1 MDLEL
6 DDEQVAL
13 ADSVR
18 TVLARTWPATA
29 LRRLVED
36 GTGGDALWERV
47 VHLDWPALC
56 VPESDGGMGYGVV
69 EASIVA
75 EGCGRVAVP
84 GPLLATTGWFA
95 PVVRELGSESQ
106 RAELLGGVAAGTRTG
121 TAALAELTASL
132 PAGELDA
139 GCLGVRATPD
149 GDGWRL
155 DGTARSVVDAAT
167 VDLIAIPARVVDEAG
182 IGVFV
187 VGRSDPGVGV
197 IPVRALDA
205 SRGLAHVA
213 LDGVRVASDAVLG
226 RPGDR
231 ATSVGLGRALDEA
244 ITVVAAELVG
254 TCSTIFDLTLEHA
267 KTREQFGVP
276 IGSFQAVKHRLADAY
291 LALEAARAAVLVA
304 GAAIDEDD
312 PRRRVAAST
321 AKALA
326 GDAAGILT
334 REGIQ
339 LLGGL
344 GFTWEHDMHLF
355 VKRAVASSALLGTAE
370 THRQRVAALI
380 GLVAAP

>member
-13 ADSVR
+13 ADSVC

-29 LRRLVED
+29 LRRLVEE

-75 EGCGRVAVP
+75 QGCGRAAVP
-84 GPLLATTGWFA
+84 GPLLPTTGLFA
-95 PVVRELGSESQ
+95 PVVRELGSRSQ

-121 TAALAELTASL
+121 TAALAELTTSM

-139 GCLGVRATPD
+139 GRLGMRATPD
-149 GDGWRL
+149 GAGWTL

-167 VDLIAIPARVVDEAG
+167 VDLIVVPAQIIGASG
-182 IGVFV
+182 MGVFV
-187 VGRSDPGVGV
+187 VDPSDPGVGV
-197 IPVRALDA
+197 IPVRSLDA
-205 SRGLAHVA
+205 SRGLAHVQ

-231 ATSVGLGRALDEA
+231 STSDGLARALDEA
-244 ITVVAAELVG
+244 VTVVAAELVG

-312 PRRRVAAST
+312 RGRRAAAST

-326 GDAAGILT
+326 GDAAAILT

-344 GFTWEHDMHLF
+344 GFTWEHDMHLY

-370 THRQRVAALI
+370 AHRQRVAGLI
-380 GLVAAP
+380 GLVTAS